1 MQANESTQG
10 NAVSRN
16 LLRCATLYALLGI
29 GLGIA
34 MGIQHDFVNRGVH
47 VHANLV
53 GWASMAVMALAY
65 RVFPKLTQS
74 KLAAVQFWA
83 HNIGLPI
90 MLLGLYGL
98 LHGLAFGEPCVGI
111 GSLVVAVAFV
121 SFAINVWRNA
131 D

>member
-1 MQANESTQG
+1 MQAHELQG
-10 NAVSRN
+10 SNLARN
-16 LLRCATLYALLGI
+16 LLRCATVYALLGI
-29 GLGIA
+29 SLGIA

-53 GWASMAVMALAY
+53 GWVSMAVMALGY
-65 RVFPKLTQS
+65 RVFPRLTQS
-74 KLAAVQFWA
+74 KLASVQFWA
-83 HNIGLPI
+83 HNLGLPI
-90 MLLGLYGL
+90 MLLGLYGV

-131 D
+131 E

>member
-1 MQANESTQG
+1 MQAQAIQG
-10 NAVSRN
+10 NKLSRN
-16 LLRCATLYALLGI
+16 LLRCATIYALLGI

-53 GWASMAVMALAY
+53 GWVSMAVMALAY
-65 RVFPKLTQS
+65 RVFPQLAHS
-74 KLAAVQFWA
+74 KLATVHFWT
-83 HNIGLPI
+83 HNLGLPI

-111 GSLVVAVAFV
+111 GSLIVAVAFV